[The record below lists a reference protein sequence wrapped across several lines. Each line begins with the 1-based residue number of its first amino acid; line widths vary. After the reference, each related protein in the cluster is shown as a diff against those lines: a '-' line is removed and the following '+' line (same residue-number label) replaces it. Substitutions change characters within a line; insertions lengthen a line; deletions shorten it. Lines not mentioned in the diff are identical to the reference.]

1 MIQLKTRLSVVYNRS
16 PHIVFVLGIFP
27 KATSQVT
34 ISQVATFQIYNFPI
48 FAFKDIEL

>member
-27 KATSQVT
+27 KATSK
-34 ISQVATFQIYNFPI
+34 VATFQIYNFPI